1 MTIPPEIPI
10 QKYIKV
16 SSDADLAG
24 FWVDALGWIACYFAQ
39 LEGLSYAIVEQFGSA
54 SDRKRVLKMKYQD
67 RTDVSRRLI
76 CAHLVVRGEAQ
87 LSDEWNAFL
96 IEARAT
102 APLRNKILHNPLGIN
117 MAAANSIEDPDQ
129 GIVLMQEPGRPT
141 IKLGAVQ
148 SFAQGLMV
156 LNKRMLDLMHRTG
169 LKGAI

>member
-10 QKYIKV
+10 RKHIKV

-24 FWVDALGWIACYFAQ
+24 CWVDALGWIASYFAQ

-54 SDRKRVLKMKYQD
+54 NDQKRVLKMMYQD
-67 RTDVSRRLI
+67 RTEVSRKLI
-76 CAHLVVRGEAQ
+76 CAHLIAQGSAQ
-87 LSDEWNAFL
+87 LSDEWDAFL
-96 IEARAT
+96 VEARAT
-102 APLRNKILHNPLGIN
+102 ADLRNKILHNPLGIN

-129 GIVLMQEPGRPT
+129 GIVLMQEPGRPK

-148 SFAQGLMV
+148 SFADELMA
-156 LNKRMLDLMHRTG
+156 LNRRMLDLMHRTG